1 MPRRYT
7 GGFLST
13 KEQATDAN
21 TANGIFTTQ
30 EAGALTTA
38 GSFPTGRWTPQRSLR
53 FKRANK
59 NYLNR
64 TPGTAGNR
72 RTWTWSA
79 WVKQTNLTN
88 GAQPYFTA
96 SNDYANGTYST
107 TIYYNGSSF
116 KVRSYE
122 ASTEVFALETTAQ
135 FRDPSAW
142 YHFVIA
148 VDTTHAI
155 QTQRVKMYVNG
166 IQQTAFDQAT
176 YPSTQNYD
184 TYVNSTAPH
193 RIGSYPYGAGF
204 DDQYYQDG
212 YMSEVNLIDGQAL
225 TPSAFGFTDPETG
238 TWVPKRYAGTYG
250 TNGFYLDFR
259 DNTSTTNLALD
270 RSGNSNNWTPNNIS
284 LTAGSTYDSMVDV
297 PGIASVTSQPDVGGV
312 QRGNYATLNPLALG
326 STGTSVLSGA
336 NLSFVNSSQHASTT
350 STIGVSSGKWYWE
363 GTITSSSAGGWGFTS
378 STAPYSA
385 YPDAVAGL
393 WWIYDNT
400 GSFNINNQA
409 TTTFSGS
416 SKTTTGAVW
425 QIALDMDTGKAW
437 FGINNVWYDSA
448 GGTTGSP
455 LTGANPTWSPLPLG
469 TTMHAFFEC
478 AGQAWAANFGQRA
491 FAYTP
496 PTGFKTLN
504 TTNLPNPVIKRSS
517 DHFDVKLYTGLG
529 QEQNIGVIAKQS
541 NAARIP
547 GSAKFKASQAAYM
560 TKTAVIPAASGGS
573 LATVY
578 NYTISSDT
586 NNYSLY
592 NTARAS
598 GYDGKSIATFNLT
611 ISASVVVGS
620 VSNLFPA
627 LDLSGFPNG
636 VAINVTIGAGAYVV
650 GAGGAGGNGGGW
662 PTAQSAMNAGAGG
675 DAIWASSPVSITN
688 NGTVAGGG
696 GGGGGSEGWAP
707 NGNYGIGGGGG
718 GGGAG
723 RIVGGG
729 GSGTNTSVGGS
740 PSGAGSA
747 GTLTTG
753 GAAGGGGTHSG
764 YTAGAGGA
772 GGNLGTAGS
781 AGAGSP
787 GNWNG
792 SNYNPG
798 SGGAAGYYVRGT
810 SNVTWVTNGTR
821 AGSTQALP
829 QKYSGSGTTWTWS
842 AWVKRTT
849 TGATQRLFT
858 CANASGDDTAVRFET
873 DNIRFYNSTQVAG
886 GSVFDIKSNATYAD
900 TNWHHVVA
908 VCDTTNTSSAERVR
922 LYVDGARIG
931 SLATQAFPSE
941 NQISTMNWNIP
952 QYLGIY
958 PVTFTDEKFDGYMA
972 EVNYVDGLA
981 LDATAFGGFD
991 ANNNWFPVT
1000 YRGTYGAAGYYLPF
1014 TGQSLGAQ
1022 SYAANFG
1029 TNQYLTVASAAN
1041 LEMGSSDFTVECF
1054 YYPTV
1059 VATATYPLIAKRAT
1073 GSYQGFNLAAQNT
1086 GALLPAFYSTVDGST
1101 WGVAMVSTLAV
1112 IPYAWNHVAITR
1124 SGTTW
1129 TMWVNGQ
1136 KSVTTTLA
1144 GTMIATSSGVSI
1156 GATSA
1161 TGEAP
1166 ANGSSL
1172 ISNVR
1177 IIKGTALYSVPFTPS
1192 TTALTA
1198 VANTQLLTCQNSTFI
1213 DNSANAYTIVNNGSM
1228 GIPQIAYP
1236 FSVNPTYSAYFAT
1249 NRNLSVTGF
1258 TPNLSTIGNFTIE
1271 MWAYISSYATTPVT
1285 LFGNTTSNSV
1295 AYVYNTGSIG
1305 FGINGVNEFVSPAGV
1320 VQTSVWNHIAYVKNS
1335 TNLTIY
1341 VNGIAVA
1348 TTSSASTYLA
1358 NTTPTFLIGNQT
1370 SGGTSYPFNGYISNF
1385 RFVTSALYTSTFSVP
1400 AAPLTAISG
1409 TQLLTC
1415 ADAGLRDLSTNNYV
1429 ITNTNTVSASQ
1440 QPVPPVSTG
1449 IGADGSG
1456 TTNHW
1461 AIANMNIAAG
1471 EAYQDWNNDVPSDY
1485 DDNGDIHGTY
1495 CILDKNNTGSY
1506 VTVANGGMSALGN
1519 SASNSAVVLGNMEVS
1534 TGKWYWEY
1542 TMETIGI
1549 NYAGIGRSAYPA
1561 QNNAETYALGGSMY
1575 VTNGCM
1581 IRSSG
1586 GALYTGWGGFG
1597 SQAAASF
1604 STPAFTKGDVIGVA
1618 LDLDNGALYFHKNGS
1633 WMNSGSPTSGL
1644 SKTGALHAWGSGE
1657 IGSVKPLAGGY
1668 TPSVTHVNFG
1678 QQKFKYVPP
1687 TGFKSINTKNLADIG
1702 ASNLPDTYGNFVNT
1716 PDLVWIKS
1724 RSGAYYHSVFD
1735 TVRGPNRT
1743 LNTNATS
1750 AQDNVATDALVTFN
1764 PNGFLIGDNTTGSMA
1779 STNVSGATYVAWN
1792 WNRGRTPGFDIVN
1805 YSEVS
1810 GVNTIKHNLGVTPKV
1825 VLMKSTSIV
1834 ENWVWWQ
1841 EGFGSN
1847 QGIYPNTTGSISTS
1861 GANWISVGSSNIE
1874 ITSGQFGSPGTKIL
1888 YLWAEVPGFSKFG
1901 TYTGNGS
1908 TDGPFVHLG
1917 FKPRWIMIKS
1927 RSSVQDWK
1935 IIDTARNPT
1944 NPAISL
1950 IGANIT
1956 SAEDTNAVY
1965 NFDILSNGFKV
1976 RNTYG
1981 YANTSSATYIYAAFA
1996 ESPFKYGNAR

>member
-38 GSFPTGRWTPQRSLR
+38 GNFPTGRWTPQRSLR
-53 FKRANK
+53 LRSAASAN
-59 NYLNR
+59 LSR
-64 TPGTAGNR
+64 TPAANGNQ

-79 WVKQTNLTN
+79 WVKRGSLTSDQMLFAAGN
-88 GAQPYFTA
+88 
-96 SNDYANGTYST
+96 TY
-107 TIYYNGSSF
+107 IRFGNGSADTLWLNF
-116 KVRSYE
+116 RGNGGTNY
-122 ASTEVFALETTAQ
+122 FFQTTQ
-135 FRDPSAW
+135 VFRDPSAW
-142 YHFVIA
+142 YHIVLA
-148 VDTTHAI
+148 VDTTQAPVAN
-155 QTQRVKMYVNG
+155 RVNLYSNG
-166 IQQTAFDQAT
+166 VQITAFTT
-176 YPSTQNYD
+176 YADAPPQNHD
-184 TYVNSTAPH
+184 TAINSTSYH
-193 RIGSYPYGAGF
+193 TLGSYSSNAIF
-204 DDQYYQDG
+204 FDG
-212 YMSEVNLIDGQAL
+212 YMADVNLIDGQQL
-225 TPSAFGFTDPETG
+225 SPSSFGQTDPQTG
-238 TWVPKRYAGTYG
+238 AWVPKRYTGSYG

-259 DNTSTTNLALD
+259 DNSSTGNLALD
-270 RSGNSNNWTPNNIS
+270 RSGNSNNWTSNNIS
-284 LTAGSTYDSMVDV
+284 VTAGSTYDSMVDV

-312 QRGNYATLNPLALG
+312 QRGNYATLNPIDIGYSGVLSEGNLKVSTASASNVVVASTMALTTNTYCEVTIGSNLQIGLLWGPASDGYGGSALSMMSSSGG
-326 STGTSVLSGA
+326 STGNNVTRTISATPAWTNGETLGFAWNPSLKTLTLYQAGLPTAVMTMLSSPAGDPLFA
-336 NLSFVNSSQHASTT
+336 ISN
-350 STIGVSSGKWYWE
+350 Y
-363 GTITSSSAGGWGFTS
+363 TSSAVMSGF
-378 STAPYSA
+378 
-385 YPDAVAGL
+385 V
-393 WWIYDNT
+393 
-400 GSFNINNQA
+400 
-409 TTTFSGS
+409 
-416 SKTTTGAVW
+416 
-425 QIALDMDTGKAW
+425 
-437 FGINNVWYDSA
+437 
-448 GGTTGSP
+448 
-455 LTGANPTWSPLPLG
+455 
-469 TTMHAFFEC
+469 
-478 AGQAWAANFGQRA
+478 NFGQRP

-504 TTNLPNPVIKRSS
+504 TTNLPNPVIKRPS

-611 ISASVVVGS
+611 INASVVVGS

-636 VAINVTIGAGAYVV
+636 VAINVTVGAGAYVV
-650 GAGGAGGNGGGW
+650 GAGGAGGAGTGW
-662 PTAQSAMNAGAGG
+662 PGTGGTGGNGG

-723 RIVGGG
+723 RIVGAGGG
-729 GSGTNTSVGGS
+729 GSSSSAGGTTGGT
-740 PSGAGSA
+740 GGV

-798 SGGAAGYYVRGT
+798 PGGAAGYYVRGT
-810 SNVTWVTNGTR
+810 SNVTWATTGTR
-821 AGSTQALP
+821 TGSTQALP

-931 SLATQAFPSE
+931 SLATQTFPSE

-1041 LEMGSSDFTVECF
+1041 LEMGSSDFTIECF

-1112 IPYAWNHVAITR
+1112 IPYAWNHVAVTR

-1144 GTMIATSSGVSI
+1144 GTMTATSSGVSI
-1156 GATSA
+1156 GASSA
-1161 TGEAP
+1161 TGESP

-1198 VANTQLLTCQNSTFI
+1198 VANTQLLTCQSSTFI

-1429 ITNTNTVSASQ
+1429 ITNTNTVGASQ

-1549 NYAGIGRSAYPA
+1549 NYVGIGRSAYPA

-1604 STPAFTKGDVIGVA
+1604 STPSFTKGDVIGIA

-1657 IGSVKPLAGGY
+1657 IGNVKPLAGGY

-1687 TGFKSINTKNLADIG
+1687 TGFKSLNTKNLADIG

-1724 RSGAYYHSVFD
+1724 RSGAYLHSVFD

-1792 WNRGRTPGFDIVN
+1792 WNRGKTPGFDIVTYGGDGDSN
-1805 YSEVS
+1805 RV
-1810 GVNTIKHNLGVTPKV
+1810 VPHNLGQTPAMIFVKGLAGTRSGDTWRV
-1825 VLMKSTSIV
+1825 KHKSLASNNNLELASTSAQFDVSSSSGGGIGELSSDGLTFKAGTSTTNNV
-1834 ENWVWWQ
+1834 
-1841 EGFGSN
+1841 N
-1847 QGIYPNTTGSISTS
+1847 QSGTS
-1861 GANWISVGSSNIE
+1861 YIA
-1874 ITSGQFGSPGTKIL
+1874 

-1901 TYTGNGS
+1901 SYTGNGS
-1908 TDGPFVHLG
+1908 ADGPFVYTGFRPKWVMCKRFDVGSGESWFIMDTVRDSNNLG
-1917 FKPRWIMIKS
+1917 TGQKYVLAQ
-1927 RSSVQDWK
+1927 SSNAEATGTA
-1935 IIDTARNPT
+1935 II
-1944 NPAISL
+1944 
-1950 IGANIT
+1950 
-1956 SAEDTNAVY
+1956 
-1965 NFDILSNGFKV
+1965 DILSNGFKCRSTAV
-1976 RNTYG
+1976 NAGT
-1981 YANTSSATYIYAAFA
+1981 SATYIYAAFA
-1996 ESPFKYGNAR
+1996 EAPFKYGNA